1 MTEHFMPSVL
11 TLHQLAEAKAKP
23 LEPRVL
29 VFAETPPDAT
39 SRDKAYLIID
49 PDPGWDEVARA
60 DGSVSAR
67 RGRFRVRCCGSG
79 VGQAALALDAAR
91 GAFLNWW
98 PYTDPRFGMCRETD
112 AGPLMTDKS
121 VVTDIRYSFTLTYE
135 IDD

>member
-1 MTEHFMPSVL
+1 MPPIL
-11 TLHQLAEAKAKP
+11 GLHQLAEARAKV

-29 VFAETPPDAT
+29 VFGSTPPDAS
-39 SRDKAYLIID
+39 SRGKPYLIVD

-79 VGQAALALDAAR
+79 VTQAALALDAAR
-91 GAFLNWW
+91 GVFLNWW
-98 PYTDPRFGMCRETD
+98 PYDDPRFGMCRETD
-112 AGPLMTDKS
+112 AGPLIEDKS
-121 VVTDIRYSFTLTYE
+121 IPTDLRYSFTLTYE